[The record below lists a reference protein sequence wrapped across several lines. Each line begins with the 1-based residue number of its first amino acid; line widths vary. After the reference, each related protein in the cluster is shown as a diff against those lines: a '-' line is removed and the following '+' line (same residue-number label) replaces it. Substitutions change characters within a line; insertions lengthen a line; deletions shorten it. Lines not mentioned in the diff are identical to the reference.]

1 MEVKSA
7 INRGLYRGLIS
18 RIWLQEMKRLQT
30 ENKRSKMLE
39 REQIESSV
47 AVKGVL
53 KEKLL
58 EPSYLGTQDEII
70 KEKGTHSFKLAFF
83 FNHS

>member
-1 MEVKSA
+1 
-7 INRGLYRGLIS
+7 
-18 RIWLQEMKRLQT
+18 
-30 ENKRSKMLE
+30 MLE